1 MPSIFDGLADIID
14 GFLGIDDTWEGQA
27 PRYGHR
33 ATLKRLCSENGPD
46 VDGVGLV
53 HALYDRLSNNWSAAG
68 GTGGLP
74 STENWRFEKRISF
87 SEENLRPETLLERTI
102 ASVVDDDNW
111 ANQVPV
117 DSGLLGGRAHW
128 IDLVFRAGTAFSF
141 IELKYDSN
149 TPLSAACQVLG
160 YGLVYAFCRSHAQV
174 LGINLDRSPILQ
186 ASEIHLRVL
195 APADYF
201 TAFGPDLEWLA
212 RFEKAVQ
219 EGVERFSRKRFS
231 RNSAERLPLMSFGFE
246 AFPTDFVWTPSTARE
261 VATQKDVLWAVHHRD
276 QVFRT

>member
-1 MPSIFDGLADIID
+1 MPSIFDGLEDIID
-14 GFLGIDDTWEGQA
+14 GFLPVDETWEGQV

-53 HALYDRLSNNWSAAG
+53 HALYNRILNNWSAAG
-68 GTGGLP
+68 GASGLP
-74 STENWRFEKRISF
+74 SSENWRFEKRISF
-87 SEENLRPETLLERTI
+87 SDENLRPETLLERTI
-102 ASVVDDDNW
+102 AFVVDDDNW

-128 IDLVFRAGTAFSF
+128 IDLVFRAGTAFSL

-149 TPLSAACQVLG
+149 TPLSAAFQVLT
-160 YGLVYAFCRSHAQV
+160 YGLVYAFSRSHAEI
-174 LGINLDRSPILQ
+174 LGIDVDRSPILQ

-195 APADYF
+195 APSGYF
-201 TAFGPDLEWLA
+201 SAYGPDLGWLA

-219 EGVERFSRKRFS
+219 EGVERFSQ
-231 RNSAERLPLMSFGFE
+231 NNTERLPLMSFGFE
-246 AFPTDFVWTPSTARE
+246 AFPSDFVWTPPTARA
-261 VATQKDVLWAVHHRD
+261 VVTQKEVLWAVHQRD